1 METKKEYTAPEL
13 TVVTFKTERG
23 YAASSNNSLAALQM
37 LSNALSGLTGGNME
51 AWDFDQND
59 NTFDDNAI
67 DWS

>member
-23 YAASSNNSLAALQM
+23 YAASNPLAALTV
-37 LSNALSGLTGGNME
+37 LSTLIGLNTGSME
-51 AWDFDQND
+51 TWSFDEND
-59 NTFDDNAI
+59 NTFDDNTI

>member
-23 YAASSNNSLAALQM
+23 YAASSNNALAALQM
-37 LSNALSGLTGGNME
+37 LSNALGLSGGNIE

>member
-23 YAASSNNSLAALQM
+23 YAASNPLAALSV
-37 LSNALSGLTGGNME
+37 LSTLIGLNTGSME
-51 AWDFDQND
+51 TWSFDEND
-59 NTFDDNAI
+59 NTFDDNTI